1 MRLLS
6 PADVAALLET
16 HGLRPRR
23 SLGQHFL
30 ADPNTARRIVR
41 LAGVEPGD
49 RVLEIGPGV
58 GSLTLALA
66 EVASEVLAV
75 EIDRSMLPVLEESL
89 AGVGNVRVINADA
102 LTVDY
107 GSLLGASPDTGSDS
121 GRESRAPWRMVSN
134 LPYNVATPLV
144 MRILTDVQVVDDMLV
159 MVQREV
165 AERWVAPP
173 GSRTYGAVSVK
184 MAYYAQA
191 EMVGDVPP
199 AVFVPKPKV
208 ISSLVRLRR
217 RILPSV
223 DVPSTERLFALVHAG
238 FAQRRKMLRR
248 SLRAALGADTERV
261 LEVAGIDPTA
271 RAEVLG
277 LSEWAALARAW
288 L

>member
-1 MRLLS
+1 MQLLS
-6 PADVAALLET
+6 PADVVALLET

-66 EVASEVLAV
+66 EVASEVLAI

-89 AGVGNVRVINADA
+89 AGAENVRVVQADA

-107 GSLLGASPDTGSDS
+107 GSLLGAGAGAGVASASEPHT
-121 GRESRAPWRMVSN
+121 PWRMVSN

-165 AERWVAPP
+165 GERWVAPP
-173 GSRTYGAVSVK
+173 GSRVYGAVSVK

-191 EMVGDVPP
+191 ETVGDVPP
-199 AVFVPKPKV
+199 TVFVPKPKV
-208 ISSLVRLRR
+208 ISSLIHLRR
-217 RILPSV
+217 RIVPSV

-261 LEVAGIDPTA
+261 LKVAGVDPTA
-271 RAEVLG
+271 RAEALG

-288 L
+288 S